1 MGNEVSK
8 IFSQLD
14 ELQSGLRRWKA
25 REMESWIGKWG
36 KSVMIQRL
44 EREILEKESELE
56 EVLSS
61 KRGKKKTDN

>member
-14 ELQSGLRRWKA
+14 ELQGDLRRWEA
-25 REMESWIGKWG
+25 RVMETWIGKWG
-36 KSVMIQRL
+36 KSVMIQGL

-61 KRGKKKTDN
+61 QRRKKKTDN

>member
-36 KSVMIQRL
+36 RSVMIQRIQ
-44 EREILEKESELE
+44 REIDTKERELE

-61 KRGKKKTDN
+61 QRRKKKTDN

>member
-14 ELQSGLRRWKA
+14 ELQGDLRRWKA

-36 KSVMIQRL
+36 RSVMIQRIQ
-44 EREILEKESELE
+44 REIEKKEEELE

-61 KRGKKKTDN
+61 QRRKKKNDN

>member
-14 ELQSGLRRWKA
+14 ELQGDLRRWKA